1 MNRSMPGLPVHHQF
15 PEFTQIHIRNV
26 NICGLR
32 SQSITERHRISSRG
46 SSTDLQVNSKRKRL
60 RFFPTN
66 FLPNAQNPVP
76 LFLINLDRVFFKERA
91 ECYDEDSI
99 VQLNECEIWRQ
110 IWIPV
115 WASPPTTA
123 LPFCCLTLTP
133 LMVQQVKNPPTM
145 QETQKT
151 WVQSLAQEDP
161 LEKGNGNTLQY
172 SCLKNPIDRG
182 AWWATTQSV
191 AKSWTWPSN

>member
-1 MNRSMPGLPVHHQF
+1 MLNLSLEGSFQFSSVAQSYPTLCDPMNRSMPGLPVHHQF

-76 LFLINLDRVFFKERA
+76 LFLINLDRVFFRERA

-110 IWIPV
+110 IWI
-115 WASPPTTA
+115 
-123 LPFCCLTLTP
+123 LILIL
-133 LMVQQVKNPPTM
+133 L
-145 QETQKT
+145 
-151 WVQSLAQEDP
+151 L
-161 LEKGNGNTLQY
+161 NGFV
-172 SCLKNPIDRG
+172 S
-182 AWWATTQSV
+182 
-191 AKSWTWPSN
+191 